1 MGRMSRP
8 PRRHAASGLSDPA
21 YAAFAWR
28 RFRRILAWMAVFAVL
43 FCGVAIV
50 VLGHVYGPLGLVAM
64 LAVVGGGGG
73 SIMAAALLMGL
84 VFLSSGTGHD
94 ETVDDLD
101 PPDPS

>member
-8 PRRHAASGLSDPA
+8 PRPHAAPGLSDPD
-21 YAAFAWR
+21 YAAFAWM
-28 RFRRILAWMAVFAVL
+28 RFRRILGGMAVFAVL
-43 FCGVAIV
+43 FCAVAIV
-50 VLGHVYGPLGLVAM
+50 VLGQIYGPLSLVAM

-101 PPDPS
+101 PPGPN